1 MSGFDLL
8 SSLFNLDD
16 VKELDFTKK
25 EDLDKLKNVVATLK
39 KGDNPL
45 FNMIA
50 SIFGQETF
58 DDKLLDKLIEHAT
71 QVYNDAHKNDIV
83 EKPSTKVSDKMQC
96 QIGKLTEEYI
106 NTMLLKGEFTEAQLR
121 AIYNSLFEFACW
133 IYSK

>member
-8 SSLFNLDD
+8 LSFFNLDD

-39 KGDNPL
+39 KGDNHL
-45 FNMIA
+45 LNMIA
-50 SIFGQETF
+50 SIFGQKMF
-58 DDKLLDKLIEHAT
+58 DDKLLDKLVEHAT

-133 IYSK
+133 IYNK